1 MDNLGR
7 LLLRFILV
15 PLGYFVAVVAGT
27 VVIVVGSW
35 KLGPI
40 AVTSDPDAQA
50 IAVFGF
56 VFVTPVLLVMLL
68 TVMWLPGSIGVL
80 IAEGFAIR
88 SFLFHAGNGAVT
100 AWVTWSMFGYVDDR
114 HIPVT
119 RAGLLGD
126 RGLERGLL
134 EARVPHVCADAAA
147 GYRPTS
153 AAIALG
159 NLLYEAPRAESA
171 TAENSYV
178 NHPDN
183 RLAQMRG
190 THRLPGRARYAARRL
205 RQMWGLV
212 VVADARR
219 DAKLQGPGA
228 EAAAIAG
235 DGRRATLAWGRAAR
249 GDAIGADLRAGPT
262 RTFQWQ
268 DRENHR
274 GHAARRRR

>member
-88 SFLFHAGNGAVT
+88 SWMFHAGNGAVT
-100 AWVTWSMFGYVDDR
+100 AWITWSMFGYVDDN

-119 RAGLLGD
+119 QPVAVIAAGLAG
-126 RGLERGLL
+126 GL
-134 EARVPHVCADAAA
+134 A
-147 GYRPTS
+147 Y
-153 AAIALG
+153 
-159 NLLYEAPRAESA
+159 
-171 TAENSYV
+171 
-178 NHPDN
+178 
-183 RLAQMRG
+183 
-190 THRLPGRARYAARRL
+190 
-205 RQMWGLV
+205 W
-212 VVADARR
+212 
-219 DAKLQGPGA
+219 
-228 EAAAIAG
+228 AIAG
-235 DGRRATLAWGRAAR
+235 WSAGFWKPVFRLPAPALPLNTVAR
-249 GDAIGADLRAGPT
+249 PPQLR
-262 RTFQWQ
+262 
-268 DRENHR
+268 
-274 GHAARRRR
+274 